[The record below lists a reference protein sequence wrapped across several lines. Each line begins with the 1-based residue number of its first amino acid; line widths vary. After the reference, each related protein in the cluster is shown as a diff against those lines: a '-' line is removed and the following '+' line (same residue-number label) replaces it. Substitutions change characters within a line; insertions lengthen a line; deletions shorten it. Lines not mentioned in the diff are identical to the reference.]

1 MANEIKTRDAI
12 QSLKP
17 NAKWTLTGSS
27 LNWLDS
33 EQTEPTSDE
42 LAAEVIR
49 LQAVYDAKAYQRTRS
64 LDYPS
69 IQDQLDMQ
77 YWDSVNGT
85 TTWATAIA
93 KVKTDNPKP

>member
-1 MANEIKTRDAI
+1 MIEQAITNLFGGWSNRNGQNFIVENRVERLPTEAEQQLIDDETLRLETEQAANAYKKLRV
-12 QSLKP
+12 
-17 NAKWTLTGSS
+17 
-27 LNWLDS
+27 
-33 EQTEPTSDE
+33 TE
-42 LAAEVIR
+42 
-49 LQAVYDAKAYQRTRS
+49 
-64 LDYPS
+64 YPS

>member
-1 MANEIKTRDAI
+1 MIEQAMTNLFGGYSNRNGQNFIVENRVERLPTEAEQQLIDDETLRLETEQAANAYKKLRA
-12 QSLKP
+12 
-17 NAKWTLTGSS
+17 
-27 LNWLDS
+27 
-33 EQTEPTSDE
+33 TE
-42 LAAEVIR
+42 
-49 LQAVYDAKAYQRTRS
+49 
-64 LDYPS
+64 YPS

>member
-1 MANEIKTRDAI
+1 MIEQAITNLFGGWSNRNGQNFIVENRVERLPTEAEQQLIDDETLRLETEQAANVYKKLRA
-12 QSLKP
+12 
-17 NAKWTLTGSS
+17 
-27 LNWLDS
+27 
-33 EQTEPTSDE
+33 TE
-42 LAAEVIR
+42 
-49 LQAVYDAKAYQRTRS
+49 
-64 LDYPS
+64 YPS